1 MNFEFKDKYDINDLI
16 SLITLLRAPGGC
28 PWDREQTHESIK
40 SNFIEETYEVIEAI
54 NKNSISGL
62 REELGDVLLQIALHC
77 EMESEK
83 GNFDFNDVC
92 DELCKK
98 LIVRHPHVFGDKVA
112 NNTKEALD
120 SWDSVKASIKGTK
133 TASSKMDSIPIEL
146 PALMR
151 AQKVQSKAAKAG
163 FDWDNQNGAFL
174 KLNEEINEL
183 KIALSHNNQAEIE
196 DEFGDVLFSC
206 VNISRF
212 IGVDSEEALKASTDK
227 FITRFK
233 IVEKL
238 ADENDIDMNNS
249 SIDELD
255 ALWDKAKENRTEEK
269 AIFIDECWQLIG
281 ASSNRLAAEFV
292 LEIFKIIRGYGG
304 SAVCATQ
311 DLNDFFALEDGK
323 YGKGIINNSK
333 TKVILNLEDE
343 EAQRVGSILHL
354 SEAELMEITH
364 FERGSALISTNNN
377 NVAVEIKCS
386 ELEKELITTD
396 RRELQELLKRNGK
409 IERV

>member
-1 MNFEFKDKYDINDLI
+1 MQIWELYSIILVDKLIKGCVKVNFEFKDKYDINDLI

-28 PWDREQTHESIK
+28 PWDREQTHVSIK

-77 EMESEK
+77 EMESAK

-183 KIALSHNNQAEIE
+183 KIALSHNNLAEIE

-238 ADENDIDMNNS
+238 ADENDIDMNSS

-255 ALWDKAKENRTEEK
+255 ALWDKAKEILK
-269 AIFIDECWQLIG
+269 ADNSAI
-281 ASSNRLAAEFV
+281 N
-292 LEIFKIIRGYGG
+292 GG
-304 SAVCATQ
+304 
-311 DLNDFFALEDGK
+311 N
-323 YGKGIINNSK
+323 
-333 TKVILNLEDE
+333 
-343 EAQRVGSILHL
+343 
-354 SEAELMEITH
+354 
-364 FERGSALISTNNN
+364 
-377 NVAVEIKCS
+377 
-386 ELEKELITTD
+386 
-396 RRELQELLKRNGK
+396 
-409 IERV
+409 

>member
-1 MNFEFKDKYDINDLI
+1 MQIWELYSIILVDKLIKGCVKVNFEFKDKYDINDLI

-28 PWDREQTHESIK
+28 PWDREQTHVSIK

-62 REELGDVLLQIALHC
+62 REELGDVLLQISLHC

-183 KIALSHNNQAEIE
+183 KIALSHNNLAEIE

-249 SIDELD
+249 SIEELD
-255 ALWDKAKENRTEEK
+255 ALWDKAKEILKVDNS
-269 AIFIDECWQLIG
+269 AI
-281 ASSNRLAAEFV
+281 N
-292 LEIFKIIRGYGG
+292 GG
-304 SAVCATQ
+304 
-311 DLNDFFALEDGK
+311 N
-323 YGKGIINNSK
+323 
-333 TKVILNLEDE
+333 
-343 EAQRVGSILHL
+343 
-354 SEAELMEITH
+354 
-364 FERGSALISTNNN
+364 
-377 NVAVEIKCS
+377 
-386 ELEKELITTD
+386 
-396 RRELQELLKRNGK
+396 
-409 IERV
+409 

>member
-1 MNFEFKDKYDINDLI
+1 MI
-16 SLITLLRAPGGC
+16 SLLRAPGGC
-28 PWDREQTHESIK
+28 PWDREQTHVSIK
-40 SNFIEETYEVIEAI
+40 SNFIEETYEVVEAI

-92 DELCKK
+92 D
-98 LIVRHPHVFGDKVA
+98 VFGDKVA

-183 KIALSHNNQAEIE
+183 KIALSHNNLAEIE

-238 ADENDIDMNNS
+238 AEENDIDMNSS

-255 ALWDKAKENRTEEK
+255 ALWDKAKEILK
-269 AIFIDECWQLIG
+269 ADNSAI
-281 ASSNRLAAEFV
+281 N
-292 LEIFKIIRGYGG
+292 GG
-304 SAVCATQ
+304 
-311 DLNDFFALEDGK
+311 N
-323 YGKGIINNSK
+323 
-333 TKVILNLEDE
+333 
-343 EAQRVGSILHL
+343 
-354 SEAELMEITH
+354 
-364 FERGSALISTNNN
+364 
-377 NVAVEIKCS
+377 
-386 ELEKELITTD
+386 
-396 RRELQELLKRNGK
+396 
-409 IERV
+409 